1 MLFGHGNFTGRC
13 CDELNL
19 SQPERVASVH
29 ADYLRAGAR
38 IIETNTF
45 GGNAFRLDQHGLRHK
60 LREINLAGVQVA
72 RQSVQQAAEN
82 AYVAGA
88 VGPLGVRLDPLGSV
102 SLREAHTAF
111 TDQIRALA
119 EGGLGVG
126 VDLLMIETMTSLA
139 EATAAIH
146 AARDVVPELRM
157 VVMMTVG
164 PSGSC
169 LDGASPETAAARLT
183 ELGAD
188 AIGCNCSDGPAVVLS
203 VIERMRAATHL
214 PLAAMPNSGL
224 PLAAEGRNLYAVSPQ
239 DMAGYARRFL
249 QAGASLIGGCCG
261 TTPEHI
267 QVMSVALRDFQAHI
281 FAANK
286 KGTEV

>member
-1 MLFGHGNFTGRC
+1 
-13 CDELNL
+13 
-19 SQPERVASVH
+19 
-29 ADYLRAGAR
+29 
-38 IIETNTF
+38 
-45 GGNAFRLDQHGLRHK
+45 
-60 LREINLAGVQVA
+60 
-72 RQSVQQAAEN
+72 
-82 AYVAGA
+82 
-88 VGPLGVRLDPLGSV
+88 
-102 SLREAHTAF
+102 
-111 TDQIRALA
+111 
-119 EGGLGVG
+119 
-126 VDLLMIETMTSLA
+126 
-139 EATAAIH
+139 
-146 AARDVVPELRM
+146 
-157 VVMMTVG
+157 
-164 PSGSC
+164 
-169 LDGASPETAAARLT
+169 
-183 ELGAD
+183 
-188 AIGCNCSDGPAVVLS
+188 VLS